1 MSVTVRLFVSA
12 KVVLDETVTKVSG
25 GVVEGTI
32 ADRDLPFESASDTLT
47 DESEEPLRAPFI
59 ASDASVIGLA
69 DGAVTVNEIVEVR
82 GGGAKLLNN
91 SVNWKLS
98 PGLFATVTG

>member
-47 DESEEPLRAPFI
+47 DESEEPLRAPLYRERCI
-59 ASDASVIGLA
+59 GHRIGRRRSDG
-69 DGAVTVNEIVEVR
+69 
-82 GGGAKLLNN
+82 K
-91 SVNWKLS
+91 
-98 PGLFATVTG
+98 